1 MALVA
6 VGLAACT
13 GHRGGLAGPTPSW
26 DPQAGVVP
34 GVLAN
39 GPTPAADT
47 GLSSELA
54 VDGPLSSRV
63 STSPADL
70 VIFYGSE
77 QRGSM
82 ETCGCPHRP
91 RGSLARTESYV
102 RASERAALGVVQPSH
117 YSPESLLVNAGEWLT
132 DAVGFQNMPLPQ
144 LAVMDRTAAK
154 GFIQGGWDALNVTP
168 RDLAGLPGVEPADL
182 ARLPMVSANIEGP
195 GIERSIDFPRADRW
209 FVVTGIAA
217 PEATPSDHAGYVM
230 HPPEDALPFLQQQA
244 ERGIDGIILLQYNA
258 SDAAKMLARRVPKII
273 AVIDAGDHN
282 QYIEPFYVN
291 RAVWVLSFVQ
301 TMRLGE
307 LRLTFAPDGSVATGL
322 DRHIDL
328 DPEIPDDPVLKAM
341 QDDARRA
348 IDAALAP

>member
-1 MALVA
+1 MALLAMGTGACAGHHGVRSGPPPLSDLPASVA
-6 VGLAACT
+6 SDGLT
-13 GHRGGLAGPTPSW
+13 
-26 DPQAGVVP
+26 
-34 GVLAN
+34 
-39 GPTPAADT
+39 PTPAADK
-47 GLSSELA
+47 GLYSELA
-54 VDGPLSSRV
+54 IDGPLASRV

-102 RASERAALGVVQPSH
+102 QAAARS
-117 YSPESLLVNAGEWLT
+117 SPYSLLVNAGEWLT

-168 RDLAGLPGVEPADL
+168 RDLAGLSAVDPEDL

-195 GIERSIDFPRADRW
+195 GIRRSIELRTADGW
-209 FVVTGIAA
+209 FLVTGIAA
-217 PEATPSDHAGYVM
+217 PEATPSDHAGYTV

-244 ERGIDGIILLQYNA
+244 ERAIDGIILLQYNA
-258 SDAAKMLARRVPKII
+258 TDAAKMLARRVPRII
-273 AVIDAGDHN
+273 AVIDGGDHN
-282 QYIEPFYVN
+282 QYVEPFYVN
-291 RAVWVLSFVQ
+291 RAVWVFSFVQ

-328 DPEIPDDPVLKAM
+328 DPGIPDDPVLRAM
-341 QDDARRA
+341 QEEARRA
-348 IDAALAP
+348 IDAALRP